1 MKLSQLFKF
10 IFFFLIAST
19 ANVAGQIEVQELK
32 NIKILPFQSENGE
45 HSFISTTGVHIPFG
59 SFEEIV
65 HIPEAEL
72 FLVKSKDKWGAI
84 SDSESLKTEFDT
96 IYSVQHFL
104 IANKEDSTYIYSH
117 EEFSLQLKTLKG
129 KITTFG
135 DKGEFLLYER
145 NGNLGLIADFQP
157 HFTIR
162 PNHKAIREVNSFFVY
177 QTQNN
182 QYGAVNRSGKEI
194 ISPQSNFIYAFNDDI
209 LRHQSGANWTYYK
222 KNGKP
227 FPISGKLELEVNGH
241 GFYKVHKGGKVYL
254 YNDATDQLLDVDKY
268 DNYYP
273 LSKNQIAVLSKGKV
287 GLFNAKLKS
296 IIPFEYQ
303 EISIF
308 NEKFFLAKKNNKYG
322 LITAQNKVII
332 PFEFDYFQQ
341 LYSKDI
347 ISYKAGKA
355 GYHKAN
361 GLQVIDN
368 LYKGFMNWHG
378 LIISY
383 NQYTYGVY
391 TSDFKLIS
399 EPKYNRFA
407 FVSTNGITIMK
418 VNNKFTIFNSKGMIS
433 ADAVDQFSLS
443 NNTIKTYKK
452 KDIEIITINEQGK
465 VLEHE
470 KYPNMISVKIDE
482 KVKEETYTWETGK
495 PYPDPTFLYQSQL
508 QGKWGVKYRF
518 EEGYKV
524 DPTYTQIY
532 PTRYSSEFIVKDTI
546 APYEYSIGGL
556 KFKVNLSLAIINNSN
571 VFYKHKTTH
580 DTHIHIAGKTGKNH
594 RASHEIMV
602 DSLGNIKIQQSDID
616 SVQYADEY
624 LESDVKR
631 YNINGKLAFQQG
643 KTFQA
648 SPSSNQYYN
657 RINQFNNLTVEDH
670 ATRKMTFNPTFH
682 LNIKGGKWFYK
693 DYGYYQNNREKFYF
707 KDEETYESA
716 SDFKSERS
724 IAVKEGKTGV
734 LNQKNKVIIPFEYYN
749 IQEIKT
755 GKNFFYKTF
764 APNNELVLVNQ
775 NNQQLF
781 PNSVSIADWN
791 NHHFTFIH
799 QNKLGLMDTSGKVLF
814 CAQFNQIE
822 DLNNHRV
829 LIAKTD
835 SFGLIS
841 TSGKKLTPFKY
852 SSIKRNSE
860 QLFTAYIGKVKT
872 VLNAQGKVI
881 IPADHKIKQCEFDMV
896 LTKKNDSLFVF
907 NNYGRMLFG
916 EDVPSLK
923 IMSKEVLM
931 IKSEAYIDLFNF
943 KKDRDFK
950 MKKVRSAKNIRN
962 PNFILVTTDAGKSI
976 LSNNGTAIIQDAKI
990 KTFKNGWFAVK
1001 ENKTWNLHSPDGN
1014 VYQSNIQ
1021 KFGKGTPEVIEIING
1036 EETTNVQVKKAVVA
1050 EKPIYKTQKLSD
1062 FEGLISFTG
1071 DVIFKPKYDKI
1082 KVIYKDFIYVED
1094 HYTQYYYQIK
1104 NKKPVLIWKENLP
1117 RYSSAKNFNCN

>member
-1 MKLSQLFKF
+1 MKLLQHYKLILLFILSATVGVVGQNEELELNPSQLLP
-10 IFFFLIAST
+10 I
-19 ANVAGQIEVQELK
+19 QQE
-32 NIKILPFQSENGE
+32 SGE
-45 HSFISTTGVHIPFG
+45 YSFINTAGEPIPMA
-59 SFEEIV
+59 SFEDVV
-65 HIPEAEL
+65 HLPENQM
-72 FLVKSKDKWGAI
+72 FLVKNKQKWGVVSSNSI
-84 SDSESLKTEFDT
+84 LPVEFDS
-96 IYSVQHFL
+96 IYTTPTHIV
-104 IANKEDSTYIYSH
+104 ANKADSS
-117 EEFSLQLKTLKG
+117 FLFLQKGLAKKMAMPKG
-129 KITTFG
+129 KVKALDAKG
-135 DKGEFLLYER
+135 DYLVYNR
-145 NGNLGLIADFQP
+145 NGKLGLINSYYRKWILPAQ
-157 HFTIR
+157 
-162 PNHKAIREVNSFFVY
+162 HKAIRKVNSFFIY

-182 QYGAVNRSGKEI
+182 LYGAVDKNGKEI
-194 ISPQSNFIYAFNDDI
+194 IPPQSNFIYAFNDEV
-209 LRHQSGANWTYYK
+209 LRHQSGSNWTYYK

-227 FPISGKLELEVNGH
+227 FPISGKLELEVNKH

-268 DNYYP
+268 ENYFP

-287 GLFNAKLKS
+287 GLFNAKLQP

-308 NEKFFLAKKNNKYG
+308 NKQYLLAKKNNKYG
-322 LITAQNKVII
+322 LINAKNKVII
-332 PFEFDYFQQ
+332 PFEFDHFEYI
-341 LYSKDI
+341 SNNI
-347 ISYKAGKA
+347 ISYKNGKA
-355 GYHKAN
+355 GFHKAN
-361 GLQVIDN
+361 GVQVIDN
-368 LYKGFMNWHG
+368 LYKGFISWHG
-378 LIISY
+378 LIVSFDE
-383 NQYTYGVY
+383 YTYGVY
-391 TSDFKLIS
+391 SSNFELIS
-399 EPKYNRFA
+399 KPKYNGLTY
-407 FVSTNGITIMK
+407 VSSNEITIMK
-418 VNNKFTIFNSKGMIS
+418 VNNKFTIFNSKGMIT
-433 ADAVDQFSLS
+433 ADAVDQFSFS

-482 KVKEETYTWETGK
+482 KVKEETYQWFTSK
-495 PYPDPTFLYQSQL
+495 PYPHSTFLYQSQL
-508 QGKWGVKYRF
+508 QGKWGIKYRF
-518 EEGYKV
+518 KEGYKV

-546 APYEYSIGGL
+546 TPYDYTIGNL
-556 KFKVNLSLAIINNSN
+556 KFKVNLSLALINKNN
-571 VFYKHKTTH
+571 VYYKNQIVH
-580 DTHIHIAGKTGKNH
+580 DVHIQNPED
-594 RASHEIMV
+594 RNRQFRSSHEIMT
-602 DSLGNIKIQQSDID
+602 DSSGKSTIQYSEIEG
-616 SVQYADEY
+616 VQYSDEI
-624 LESDVKR
+624 LESNVKR
-631 YNINGKLAFQQG
+631 YNLNGKFSFHRG
-643 KTFQA
+643 NTFQG
-648 SPSSNQYYN
+648 SPNLNKYFN
-657 RINQFNNLTVEDH
+657 RINQFNNLTIEDPV
-670 ATRKMTFNPTFH
+670 TKKVVFNPDFH
-682 LNIKGGKWFYK
+682 LSLQGGEWFYK
-693 DYGYYQNNREKFYF
+693 DYGYHQNGRGKFYF
-707 KDEETYESA
+707 KDEEIYDSA
-716 SDFKSERS
+716 TDFKNERS
-724 IAVKEGKTGV
+724 IAVKKGKTGV
-734 LNQKNKVIIPFEYYN
+734 LNPKNKIIIPFEYYK
-749 IQEIKT
+749 IEFIKT

-791 NHHFTFIH
+791 NNHFTFIH
-799 QNKLGLMDTSGKVLF
+799 QNKLGLMDTSGNVLF
-814 CAQFNQIE
+814 CAQFNELE
-822 DLNNHRV
+822 DLNNHKV

-841 TSGKKLTPFKY
+841 TSGKQLTPFKY

-907 NNYGRMLFG
+907 NNYGRKLFG

-950 MKKVRSAKNIRN
+950 TKKVRSAKNIRN

-976 LSNNGTAIIQDAKI
+976 LSNNGIAIIQDAKI

-1036 EETTNVQVKKAVVA
+1036 EETTNVQVKKAVIA

-1071 DVIFKPKYDKI
+1071 DVILKPKYN
-1082 KVIYKDFIYVED
+1082 KVKVLYKDVVYVED
-1094 HYTQYYYQIK
+1094 RYTQYYYQIK
-1104 NKKPVLIWKENLP
+1104 NKKPVLIWKGSLP
-1117 RYSSAKNFNCN
+1117 QYSSAKNFDCN